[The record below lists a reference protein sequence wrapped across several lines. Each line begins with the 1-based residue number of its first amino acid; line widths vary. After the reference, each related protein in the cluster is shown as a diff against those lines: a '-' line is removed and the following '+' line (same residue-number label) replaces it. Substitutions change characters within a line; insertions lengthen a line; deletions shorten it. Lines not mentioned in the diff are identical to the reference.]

1 MTALATKPVLT
12 EQAIMMARWA
22 ALAVL
27 LGLVDAAV
35 PSPVPGVKPGLA
47 NLVTLWV
54 LWFEGWRFA
63 AGVSLLRV
71 LASSLVLGNLFSPG
85 FFLALSG
92 AFGSL
97 LVLWPASRLPRRWFG
112 VWSWSMLAATGHML
126 AQMALVRVW
135 LIPHDGLW
143 QLAPVLL
150 GSALLTGAVNGG
162 IVARLLRLKVN
173 GNGVATH

>member
-1 MTALATKPVLT
+1 
-12 EQAIMMARWA
+12 MARWA

-27 LGLVDAAV
+27 LGLIDAAV
-35 PSPVPGVKPGLA
+35 PSPIPGVKPGLA

-63 AGVSLLRV
+63 VGVSVLRV
-71 LASSLVLGNLFSPG
+71 MASSLLLGNLLSPG

-92 AFGSL
+92 ATGSL
-97 LVLWPASRLPRRWFG
+97 LVLWPISRLPRQWFS
-112 VWSWSMLAATGHML
+112 VWSWSMLAATGHIL
-126 AQMALVRVW
+126 AQLVLVRLW

-143 QLAPVLL
+143 QLLPILL

-162 IVARLLRLKVN
+162 IVARLLRLKVMDD
-173 GNGVATH
+173 GKTTD